1 MKQFHLQMME
11 AKLTPYGKYDVKRRI
26 VATSVEDCVEIAIL

>member
-11 AKLTPYGKYDVKRRI
+11 AKITHYGKYDFKRRI
-26 VATSVEDCVEIAIL
+26 VATSVENCVKIVIL